1 MYKSVPTTLQMQAA
15 DCGAASL
22 KMLLDSNSIY
32 YTLEEIRLV
41 IGIGRDGST
50 IGDIRRA
57 AESLEFPLVAER
69 IDQAQLQQQAPPFI
83 LWWNSNHFVVYEGQK
98 RSKYFIN
105 DPALG
110 RRELN
115 PDDFF
120 QGFTG
125 VIIYPSPEVQKNAIP
140 IASPNIVRP
149 RSILFDLFSD
159 YIFNIALVLGLS
171 LACIIPSIAV
181 SQLTSY
187 YIDSVIGQDNTLVAI
202 PLLWLLLL
210 FAGLIALLNYLS
222 FSIAGS
228 TVFAASTRKSVELLR
243 SIASRNFAWFSNR
256 QIAELST
263 RFSIP
268 SRQINTAVYDLI
280 SDLSCILS
288 GLIISLLLLASC
300 FPLGVFTVLV
310 ITANFAVAFFI
321 NRSIENENR
330 LVSIEAGKQQGLSL
344 MTLGELLLVR
354 TSGLES
360 QRFSTWA
367 GYYTNYVNA
376 QYSVSSG
383 LNIIGLASRSA
394 FYILNVG
401 LIIIGPILIMSHKLS
416 LGGFIST
423 SYLMGIVT
431 TSVISIPSLLSN
443 VQTIVSPLDRTK
455 DILEAGSDYDIP
467 LVFNHVGKH
476 ESETPTHLA
485 VDSLTF
491 SFTPD
496 NRPIDDLSLEVPI
509 SGIINITGAAGSGKS
524 VLLKLLSNLY
534 LPTKGSISWL
544 VKSESAEIQ
553 HSIDPNSLRALYIPQ
568 KPTIIDGSL
577 LDNIA
582 FGDPSIPHN
591 HLVSAAKQA
600 GLLSSDLI
608 ASGMSIQRHLRFGGS
623 TISNSVAQRIF
634 LARALSSSSAT
645 ILFLDFCFGDLDVD
659 SVSEIFHLLRLKY
672 KAIFFAA
679 PTSYL
684 ASISDY
690 TITL

>member
-1 MYKSVPTTLQMQAA
+1 MYRYSSVPTTLQMQAA

-22 KMLLDSNSIY
+22 KMLLDSKSIH
-32 YTLEEIRLV
+32 YTLEEIRLAT
-41 IGIGRDGST
+41 GIGRDGST

-57 AESLEFPLVAER
+57 ADSLGFPLVAER
-69 IDQAQLQQQAPPFI
+69 IDKDDIQQQAPPFI

-98 RSKYFIN
+98 RSKFFIN

-110 RRELN
+110 RRELER
-115 PDDFF
+115 DDFF

-125 VIIYPSPEVQKNAIP
+125 VIIYPDPQAQNATISVD
-140 IASPNIVRP
+140 SPNIVP
-149 RSILFDLFSD
+149 LRSILSDLLLD
-159 YIFNIALVLGLS
+159 YKFNISLVLGLS
-171 LACIIPSIAV
+171 LASIIPSIAV

-187 YIDSVIGQDNTLVAI
+187 YIDSVIGQGNTLVAI
-202 PLLWLLLL
+202 PLLWTLLL

-228 TVFAASTRKSVELLR
+228 TVFAASTRKSIELLR
-243 SIASRNFAWFSNR
+243 SIASRNYAWFSNR

-268 SRQINTAVYDLI
+268 SRQINTAIYDVV

-300 FPLGVFTVLV
+300 FPLGLFTVFV
-310 ITANFAVAFFI
+310 IAATFTVALFT

-330 LVSIEAGKQQGLSL
+330 LLSIEAGKQQGLSL

-401 LIIIGPILIMSHKLS
+401 LIIIGPILIINHSLS

-443 VQTIVSPLDRTK
+443 VQAILSPLDRTR
-455 DILEAGSDYDIP
+455 DILEASSDYDIP
-467 LVFNHVGKH
+467 SNLNQ
-476 ESETPTHLA
+476 SDQRQSQIPTHLA
-485 VDSLTF
+485 IDSLTF
-491 SFTPD
+491 SFSPE
-496 NRPIDDLSLEVPI
+496 NKPINDLSLEVPI
-509 SGIINITGAAGSGKS
+509 SGLINITGAAGSGKS
-524 VLLKLLSNLY
+524 VFLKLLSHLY
-534 LPTKGSISWL
+534 LPTEGTISWL
-544 VKSESAEIQ
+544 RKNDTIQSTISHESLSTI
-553 HSIDPNSLRALYIPQ
+553 YIPQ

-577 LDNIA
+577 LDNIS
-582 FGDPSIPHN
+582 FGDPSIPHKY
-591 HLVSAAKQA
+591 LVSAAKQS
-600 GLLSSDLI
+600 GLLSPDLI
-608 ASGMSIQRHLRFGGS
+608 ASGMSLQRLLRFGGS

-634 LARALSSSSAT
+634 LARALSSSASS
-645 ILFLDFCFGDLDVD
+645 ILFLDFCFGDLDIN
-659 SVSEIFHLLRLKY
+659 SLSEIFQLLRSKY
-672 KAIFFAA
+672 AAVFFVT
-679 PTSYL
+679 PTGFL
-684 ASISDY
+684 TGISDL